1 MLKCLESDHV
11 VKVRYAWAEQGTLF
25 RRKDLSVVVI
35 TKSTPDTA
43 AKVEVNAAGA
53 VTWGDAQLVINP
65 WDEYSVTETV
75 LIKEGHNAKTTVL
88 TVGPELHND
97 ALKQGLAIGVDEAVR
112 VWDDSMEGQ
121 DSLGYAN
128 AVAAAITKM
137 GDTEPV
143 DLVIFGKELVD
154 VGTDAHI
161 FQVARKLG
169 WPVIGSVSK
178 ILALDFGAKTIKVER
193 MIEEGKQVVSGKL
206 PVVISVLK
214 DINEPKYPSFMGIR
228 KASKANIPVWSSAD
242 LGIGDAAAGG
252 AAKARTSGFGNLPA
266 RQGSVEIIDGANEQE
281 KATKLVAKLLEEKV
295 I

>member
-1 MLKCLESDHV
+1 MIQEEH
-11 VKVRYAWAEQGTLF
+11 
-25 RRKDLSVVVI
+25 LSVVVI

-65 WDEYSVTETV
+65 WDEYSVTEAV
-75 LIKEGHNAKTTVL
+75 LIKETHNVKTTVL

-128 AVAAAITKM
+128 AVAAAIKKM
-137 GDTEPV
+137 GDA

-178 ILALDFGAKTIKVER
+178 ILALDFGAKTLKVER

-252 AAKARTSGFGNLPA
+252 AAKARTSGFSNLPA
-266 RQGSVEIIDGANEQE
+266 RQGSVEIIEGANEQE
-281 KATKLVAKLLEEKV
+281 KAAKLVTKLLEEKV